1 MILSEAVDG
10 NPPREG
16 LTDTQVKAWQ
26 WLTKCYRK
34 LGGDGSALVH
44 DALIGNMTAKQ
55 IATAR
60 GLCVADE
67 RYISRRI
74 GECLDT
80 LAVTFGYSSR

>member
-1 MILSEAVDG
+1 
-10 NPPREG
+10 
-16 LTDTQVKAWQ
+16 
-26 WLTKCYRK
+26 LTKCYRK

-80 LAVTFGYSSR
+80 LAVTFGYSSRRFNLSTALRQFVVVRL